1 MPHLLKAPVQI
12 PVPGGKV
19 IDEFVGGVA
28 TQSSHI
34 SVAKMIAPAGWEEPV
49 QTPEFEEVTVVLR
62 GTVLVE
68 CEGTTFTVN
77 AGQSI
82 VTSKGERVRYS
93 VGPEGAEYV
102 AICTPAFSPELVNRE
117 E

>member
-1 MPHLLKAPVQI
+1 MPHLLNAPIQI

-19 IDEFVGGVA
+19 IDEYVGGVA
-28 TQSSHI
+28 TASSHM
-34 SVAKMIAPAGWEEPV
+34 SVAKMIAPAGWEEPF
-49 QTPEFEEVTVVLR
+49 QTPDFEEVTVVLR

-68 CEGTTFTVN
+68 CDGEIFEVH

-82 VTSKGERVRYS
+82 VTAKGECVRYS
-93 VGPEGAEYV
+93 VGSEGAEYV